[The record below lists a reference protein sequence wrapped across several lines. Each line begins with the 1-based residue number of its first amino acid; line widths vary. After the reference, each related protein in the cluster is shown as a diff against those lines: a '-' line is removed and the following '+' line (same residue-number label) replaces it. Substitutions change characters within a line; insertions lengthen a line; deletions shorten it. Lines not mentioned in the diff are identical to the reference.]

1 MPQIETERLILREW
15 KSEDLAPFTLMN
27 EDPKVMEYFL
37 SPLTEMETVAMVERI
52 REHFTKHG
60 FGLFACTLKETSEFM
75 GFVGLSV
82 PTFETS
88 FTPCVE
94 IGWRLSCSAW
104 GKGYAT
110 EAALAVL
117 KFGFEE
123 CKLQEILSW
132 TAPANARSRNV
143 MEKIGLT
150 QEGNFDH
157 PKVPEGHPFKSHVL
171 YRMTKKQYES
181 R

>member
-1 MPQIETERLILREW
+1 MVQIKTERLILREW
-15 KSEDLAPFTLMN
+15 KSEDLAPFALVN
-27 EDPKVMEYFL
+27 QDSKVMEYFL
-37 SPLTEMETVAMVERI
+37 SPLTVVETAAMIERI
-52 REHFTKHG
+52 CEHFMKHG
-60 FGLFACTLKETSEFM
+60 FGLFACTLKETSEFI

-82 PTFETS
+82 PAFETD

-94 IGWRLSCSAW
+94 IGWRLSSRAW
-104 GKGYAT
+104 GSGYAT

-132 TAPANARSRNV
+132 TVPANARSRNV

-150 QEGNFDH
+150 QGGSFDH